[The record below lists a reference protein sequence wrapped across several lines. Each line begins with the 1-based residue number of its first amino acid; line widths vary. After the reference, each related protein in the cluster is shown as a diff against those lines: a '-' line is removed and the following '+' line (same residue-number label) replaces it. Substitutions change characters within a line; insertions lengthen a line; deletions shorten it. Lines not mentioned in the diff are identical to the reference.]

1 MELGPLDR
9 KVVGIIA
16 ESVEEQET
24 KAVPL
29 AASRHDWPL
38 PAHRRTPKND
48 PSPAGLRLFLKK
60 MTDR

>member
-1 MELGPLDR
+1 
-9 KVVGIIA
+9 
-16 ESVEEQET
+16 
-24 KAVPL
+24 VPL

-48 PSPAGLRLFLKK
+48 PSPAGLRRFLKK

>member
-9 KVVGIIA
+9 KVVGIVA

-29 AASRHDWPL
+29 AASRHDWQ
-38 PAHRRTPKND
+38 HRQHT
-48 PSPAGLRLFLKK
+48 AGRLK
-60 MTDR
+60 MTPRQPVSGGS